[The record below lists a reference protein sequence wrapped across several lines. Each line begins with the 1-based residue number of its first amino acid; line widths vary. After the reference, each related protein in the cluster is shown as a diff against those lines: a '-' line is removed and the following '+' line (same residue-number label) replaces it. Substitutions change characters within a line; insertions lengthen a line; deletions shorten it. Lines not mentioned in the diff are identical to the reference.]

1 MAARRAAVAQRA
13 KANVIVVSVR
23 LSIEFEDLK
32 EFKHKARNFR
42 PSDLDG
48 VVLVFVSDDDRE
60 IEACVSL
67 EAEKRGVLCNVA
79 DRQDLSSFIMPSIID
94 RSPLMLAISSGR
106 RSSNISKNA

>member
-1 MAARRAAVAQRA
+1 MRHIPAFIEAENKTILVVGGGAMAARRAAVAQRA

-48 VVLVFVSDDDRE
+48 VVLVFVSDDD
-60 IEACVSL
+60 
-67 EAEKRGVLCNVA
+67 KGN
-79 DRQDLSSFIMPSIID
+79 
-94 RSPLMLAISSGR
+94 
-106 RSSNISKNA
+106 